1 MQNKKN
7 ISNDTSNDISND
19 TSNDT
24 SNDISND
31 TSYKV
36 QKDILSISLKEE
48 IIKGIEFNYQ
58 VPYITR
64 QNGYNYIADFGYN
77 Y

>member
-1 MQNKKN
+1 MILAM
-7 ISNDTSNDISND
+7 ISAMIQAM
-19 TSNDT
+19 
-24 SNDISND
+24 I
-31 TSYKV
+31 
-36 QKDILSISLKEE
+36 QAMIKEE

>member
-19 TSNDT
+19 ISNDT
-24 SNDISND
+24 SND
-31 TSYKV
+31 TSYKL
-36 QKDILSISLKEE
+36 QKDILSSSLKEE
-48 IIKGIEFNYQ
+48 IIKGIDFNYQ
-58 VPYITR
+58 IPYITR